1 VNCLRHLYCILAFVI
16 GWVIFRADNMKYA
29 WDYLMNMFGL
39 LHLRPQEFLY
49 TMAYYLDNIEIITFV
64 VAILCAIGLFKNMLE
79 VKNKVAKGFINAW
92 LLILFFLS
100 TITIASSTYNPFIY
114 FRF

>member
-1 VNCLRHLYCILAFVI
+1 
-16 GWVIFRADNMKYA
+16 
-29 WDYLMNMFGL
+29 MNMFGVL
-39 LHLRPQEFLY
+39 QLNTNEFLY
-49 TMAYYLDNIEIITFV
+49 TTGYYIDRIEIITFIAAV
-64 VAILCAIGLFKNMLE
+64 LCSVPLFKNMIYVE
-79 VKNKVAKGFINAW
+79 NKVAKSFINIW